1 MFDIVVLGTAHPHIF
16 DLAAAIS
23 DVGDAR
29 LVGVWDP
36 DAKRLAQAAKRLA
49 VPPIATLAKA
59 LAVKPALVLIGAVPN
74 TRAGL
79 ARKAIRAGAA
89 VLADKPLA
97 VTHGE
102 LDKTIEAF
110 EKYRRP
116 VITFY
121 PYRGE
126 PFVRAAKAV
135 LDAGRIGKL
144 VRVMSCGPH
153 KLNPQIRPDW
163 HWTRTHNGGCIIDVG
178 SHHADVCCWIAGQAP
193 DWLCATHVNLSRP
206 RRRGFQDFAQA
217 QLRFPGGALGH
228 IEADWVNPESMK
240 KFGDTRTWIQGT
252 TGKIEVRL
260 GDERSGYLWTR
271 KEAET
276 PLDITPYESGHQWTV
291 DLIADLCRDRPID
304 MQQHEVWRASRVTLH
319 AFDSA
324 QAKGKPITVAM
335 D

>member
-16 DLAAAIS
+16 DLAKAVTDIDNAQ
-23 DVGDAR
+23 

-36 DAKRLAQAAKRLA
+36 DTKRLTQAAKRLA
-49 VPPIATLAKA
+49 SPPIQSLAKA
-59 LAVKPALVLIGAVPN
+59 LAIKPALALIGAVPKS
-74 TRAGL
+74 RASL
-79 ARKAIRAGAA
+79 ARQAIRAGAA

-126 PFVRAAKAV
+126 PFIRAAKAT
-135 LDAGRIGKL
+135 LDTGSIGKL

-153 KLNPQIRPDW
+153 KLNPNIRPDW
-163 HWTRTHNGGCIIDVG
+163 HWTRRHNGGCIIDVG
-178 SHHADVCCWIAGQAP
+178 SHHADICCWVAGEAP

-217 QLRFPGGALGH
+217 QLRFPCGALGH
-228 IEADWVNPESMK
+228 IEADWVNPESMN

-252 TGKIEVRL
+252 TGKIEVRI
-260 GDERSGYLWTR
+260 GDERSGYVWTK
-271 KEAET
+271 KEAEK
-276 PLDITPYESGHQWTV
+276 PLDITPYESGHQWMVNLIT
-291 DLIADLCRDRPID
+291 DLSHDRPID
-304 MQQHEVWRASRVTLH
+304 IPQQEVWRASRVTLH

-324 QAKGKPITVAM
+324 QAKGKPIAVAI